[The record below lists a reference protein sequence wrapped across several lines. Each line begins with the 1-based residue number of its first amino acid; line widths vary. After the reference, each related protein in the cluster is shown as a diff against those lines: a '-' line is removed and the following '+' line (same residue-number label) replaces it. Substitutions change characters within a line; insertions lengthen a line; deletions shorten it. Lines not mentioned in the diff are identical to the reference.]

1 MARDPASP
9 VPVRAPEP
17 ARAGRY
23 AGYIAQALATPGGH
37 LDIGRGGAT
46 LHFGDGWLAGC
57 LSDQIKAEALAA
69 RLPVIDSRDLAIEQ
83 VCGLVLGGPM
93 VSVSRAPD
101 AQPWNALSCAPL
113 AVVADTYRAAGAEV
127 RNLEPSDG
135 GEAGHRGE

>member
-1 MARDPASP
+1 MARDPAPSSP
-9 VPVRAPEP
+9 ALET

-46 LHFGDGWLAGC
+46 LHFGDGWLSGC
-57 LSDQIKAEALAA
+57 LPDQIKTEAIAA
-69 RLPVIDSRDLAIEQ
+69 GLPVIDSRDLAIEH

-93 VSVSRAPD
+93 VAVNRVPD
-101 AQPWNALSCAPL
+101 AQPWTALSFAPL
-113 AVVADTYRAAGAEV
+113 VVVADAYRAVGAEV

-135 GEAGHRGE
+135 GDAGHRGE